1 MSKKGENLMNT
12 KKASAKLPIIVATT
26 FVFAIV
32 AILLWQASAD
42 AQSKKEFKGAT
53 LENNQ
58 LVPKAGHTLRQAS
71 DRLIEVIKEETTTT
85 GSGPTARRVTKP
97 VKVNGINVSCVCGG
111 TTSTTNCSTLVTSGG
126 ASCKAKNNGC
136 SKCEMIATEN

>member
-1 MSKKGENLMNT
+1 MNT
-12 KKASAKLPIIVATT
+12 KKSFVKLFIVAAPVI
-26 FVFAIV
+26 VFALV
-32 AILLWQASAD
+32 TTLLWQLKAD

-53 LENNQ
+53 QENNR
-58 LVPKAGHTLRQAS
+58 LVPKPGHQLRQAS
-71 DRLIEVIKEETTTT
+71 VGQIEVLKEETTTS
-85 GSGPTARRVTKP
+85 SGPTPRRVTKLI
-97 VKVNGINVSCVCGG
+97 KVNGINVSCVCGG